1 VIDEIRITGLGV
13 IDEAQVRPGPGFTAL
28 TGETGAG
35 KTIVLTA
42 LGLLLGGKVAVSLVR
57 GERALVEGRWRL
69 PGAAV
74 ASRRVVEI
82 GGDLDDGDL
91 IITRSVPREGRSR
104 ASLGGVSVPVATLT
118 QLADE
123 LVAVH
128 GQTDQLRLRR
138 AGPQRLQ
145 LDAFAGL
152 PLAAELGEYRKSFR
166 QLGSLVAERE
176 EREGDA
182 RARAAEADLL
192 EYGLAEIAALNPQ
205 PGEDELLAAED
216 ERLGN
221 VESLTEACLRAQS
234 AISDADG
241 EGADALARLGEAV
254 RALEQA
260 GVHDPTLAELA
271 QRVQEAAALVADVSA
286 DIASYTASLEVDPR
300 RLEWVQERRSAL
312 SRLSRKYG
320 ATTDGVLAWAARSS
334 VRLAD
339 LGDDSSRIEFLRA
352 EEGRARIE
360 LGRCAG
366 RLSRLRA
373 EAASNLASAV
383 TAELAALAMPDATF
397 EVSVSSRDDPD
408 GLDVDG
414 RRVGY
419 GPDGADDVSF
429 LLAPHRGATP
439 APIGQGASG
448 GELSRVMLALEVAVA
463 GTAPAPTMVF
473 DEVDAGVGGKAAV
486 EVGRRLLRLS
496 RHTQVIVVT
505 HLPQVAAFADS
516 QIVVA
521 KGDDGRITSS
531 SVELVTGRPGGGR
544 SLGCWRAKMPP
555 PTPSRMQ
562 TSSSLWAPPRFRG
575 SRLLP
580 W

>member
-1 VIDEIRITGLGV
+1 MIDEIRIAGLGV
-13 IDEAQVRPGPGFTAL
+13 IDDAQVRPVPGLTVL

-42 LGLLLGGKVAVSLVR
+42 LGLLLGGKVSPSLVR
-57 GERALVEGRWRL
+57 GDRALIEGRWRL
-69 PGAAV
+69 PEQAA
-74 ASRRVVEI
+74 ASVKVVEI

-91 IITRSVPREGRSR
+91 IVTRSVPREGRSR
-104 ASLGGVSVPVATLT
+104 ASLGGVSVPVASLA

-138 AGPQRLQ
+138 AAVQRVQ
-145 LDAFAGL
+145 LDAFAG
-152 PLAAELGEYRKSFR
+152 PELAAELKTYRAGFR
-166 QLGSLVAERE
+166 QLRELIAERE

-182 RARAAEADLL
+182 RNRAAEADLL
-192 EYGLAEIAALNPQ
+192 AFGLAEIAALDPT
-205 PGEDELLAAED
+205 PGEDESLAAED

-221 VESLTEACLRAQS
+221 VESLTEACQRAQA

-241 EGADALARLGEAV
+241 DGADALARLGEAV

-260 GVHDPTLAELA
+260 GVHDRVLAELA
-271 QRVQEAAALVADVSA
+271 ERVQGAAALLADASA

-300 RLEWVQERRSAL
+300 RLAWVQERRSAL
-312 SRLSRKYG
+312 SKLNRKYG
-320 ATTDGVLAWAARSS
+320 ATTDEVLAWAARAS

-339 LGDDSSRIEFLRA
+339 LGEDNSRIEFLRA
-352 EEGRARIE
+352 EEVRVRAE
-360 LGRCAG
+360 LGKSAA

-373 EAASNLASAV
+373 AAASHLAAAV
-383 TAELAALAMPDATF
+383 TLELAALAMPDARL
-397 EVSVSSRDDPD
+397 EVAIDGRDDAD
-408 GLDVDG
+408 GLLVDG
-414 RRVGY
+414 RYLAY
-419 GPDGADDVSF
+419 GPDGVDEVSF
-429 LLAPHRGATP
+429 LLAPHRGAVP

-463 GTAPAPTMVF
+463 GSAPAPTLVF

-486 EVGRRLLRLS
+486 EVGRRLRRLA

-505 HLPQVAAFADS
+505 HLAQVAAFADA

-531 SVELVTGRPGGGR
+531 SVELVTGEQRRREIARMLSGQDD
-544 SLGCWRAKMPP
+544 STHALAHADELLELGAAEV
-555 PTPSRMQ
+555 SD
-562 TSSSLWAPPRFRG
+562 
-575 SRLLP
+575 
-580 W
+580 